1 VQFCTT
7 LALTGGRDRM
17 ATIQSEILDSFY
29 SKLSKSE
36 TVDLAMID
44 SLRKLFQSGGKLKA
58 DDFVVILTKKKQE
71 STL

>member
-1 VQFCTT
+1 
-7 LALTGGRDRM
+7 M